1 MKILVL
7 HHVADIYGA
16 SQSLLRLTSGL
27 VRDGHAVMVVLPEQ
41 GPLCAALATRGVGVT
56 VRPDLPVLHRNRLTS
71 PAGVLRLLRDARTF
85 RRGITEVMQ
94 SFHPDVIHTN
104 TGAILPVAG
113 AVARRLGIAR
123 IQHLRESFLDFGPLW
138 PPYRAWLV
146 RSADRILCI
155 SGFVASMF
163 TAAQRS
169 RAVQVIHNG
178 IPREEFE
185 GIDPAEVAAFRAR
198 FAGDGPLIG
207 VAGRIKLVRKGQDV
221 FVRAAARIKDRFP
234 SARFVV
240 IGSPFTGNESHLDT
254 LKDMVRELGLEGRV
268 GFAGHLDRPLIGLAA
283 LDISVMASVQPEPL
297 GNVTIESMALGRAV
311 IGTRIGGTP
320 ELIRD
325 GETGLLVPPGDDTAM
340 ADAMARLLADPGEAA
355 AMGRRA
361 RTHYENHLAFDTF
374 YRNLVAVYHEVIRR

>member
-16 SQSLLRLTSGL
+16 SQSLLRLTAGL
-27 VRDGHAVMVVLPEQ
+27 VRDGHAVMVVLPEE
-41 GPLCAALATRGVGVT
+41 GPLRAALAGRGVEVA
-56 VRPDLPVLHRNRLTS
+56 VMPDLPVLHRNRLTS
-71 PAGVLRLLRDARTF
+71 PSGLARLIRDAWTF
-85 RRGITEVMQ
+85 RRGIGARMR
-94 SFHPDVIHTN
+94 SFRPDLIHTN

-113 AVARRLGIAR
+113 GVARRLGIAR

-138 PPYRAWLV
+138 PPYRAWLY

-163 TAAQRS
+163 TESQRNG
-169 RAVQVIHNG
+169 RVTVLHNG
-178 IPREEFE
+178 IPREEFA
-185 GIDPAEVAAFRAR
+185 GIDPAEVAAFRATY
-198 FAGDGPLIG
+198 AGHGPLIG

-221 FVRAAARIKDRFP
+221 FVRAAARIKDAFP
-234 SARFVV
+234 VARFVI

-254 LKDMVRELGLEGRV
+254 LKAMVRDLGLDGRV
-268 GFAGHLDRPLIGLAA
+268 GFAGHLDRPLVGLAA
-283 LDISVMASVQPEPL
+283 LDVSIMASAQPEPL

-311 IGTRIGGTP
+311 IGTNIGGTP

-325 GETGLLVPPGDDTAM
+325 GDTGLLVPPGDDAAM
-340 ADAMARLLADPGEAA
+340 AHAMARLLGDPTEAA

-361 RTHYENHLAFDTF
+361 RAHYETHLAFDAF
-374 YRNLVAVYHEVIRR
+374 YRNLVAIYHEVLCR